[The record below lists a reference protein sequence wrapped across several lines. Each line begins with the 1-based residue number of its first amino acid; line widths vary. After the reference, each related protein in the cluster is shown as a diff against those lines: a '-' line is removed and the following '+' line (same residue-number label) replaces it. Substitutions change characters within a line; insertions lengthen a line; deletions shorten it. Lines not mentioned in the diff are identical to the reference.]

1 METQNIRIRLKAF
14 DHRILDQ
21 STTEIVLVKTLT
33 TCLQM
38 LEDRMCT
45 NLQVCQ
51 TVDEIKQKMQEA
63 KHVLAA
69 TTSCKNIVHIFF
81 HNEERVGVKQLRAW
95 ADKAGED
102 KIIIVSLDGPT
113 AFTRK
118 EAESGLPNVQFFT
131 FQELC
136 VNITRHALVPK
147 HEKITPCQLPL
158 EVSKSCAELPIIALN
173 DKIVQYYAFQPGD
186 ILRIT
191 RTAGVQEPVYYYR
204 IVRNIA
210 SGA

>member
-1 METQNIRIRLKAF
+1 
-14 DHRILDQ
+14 
-21 STTEIVLVKTLT
+21 
-33 TCLQM
+33 
-38 LEDRMCT
+38 MCT